1 MLEPRIEE
9 DNIVS
14 LNYTTF
20 CIVSERH
27 RNIILSFRKEH
38 YWLANILVTI
48 ANKIDFSKPLG
59 INNFS
64 SQGGKNERIN

>member
-1 MLEPRIEE
+1 MLEPRIEVNKFVMLI
-9 DNIVS
+9 D
-14 LNYTTF
+14 TTF
-20 CIVSERH
+20 CIISERH

-38 YWLANILVTI
+38 YLLANILVTI

-64 SQGGKNERIN
+64 IQGGKNERIN

>member
-9 DNIVS
+9 DNVININEETLS
-14 LNYTTF
+14 
-20 CIVSERH
+20 IISERH

-64 SQGGKNERIN
+64 IQGGKNERVN

>member
-14 LNYTTF
+14 LSDTTF

-27 RNIILSFRKEH
+27 RNIILSFKKEH
-38 YWLANILVTI
+38 HLLATVCVFI
-48 ANKIDFSKPLG
+48 ANLIDFSKPLG

-64 SQGGKNERIN
+64 IQGGKNERVN

>member
-14 LNYTTF
+14 LNDTTF

-48 ANKIDFSKPLG
+48 DLG
-59 INNFS
+59 
-64 SQGGKNERIN
+64 